1 MIKRQQTTDKRQ
13 QKNSRSPRLVYYC
26 LLSLFYC
33 LLSVFL
39 LSCEN
44 SDKALREWSQDKALT
59 EEAKNINT
67 FFSQGGRVK
76 ANLTAPLML
85 REQADSV
92 FVEFP
97 KTLHVDFYDT
107 TGKKESQLDALYGKY
122 FETANKVFL
131 RDSVVVSTVRG
142 DTLRAPELWWDQNKG
157 KFYTDKLVRIKQADK
172 QIYGGRGFEAEQ
184 DLSTYTIFENTGVV
198 RAPEG
203 M

>member
-1 MIKRQQTTDKRQ
+1 MINRKDRKDRKAASL
-13 QKNSRSPRLVYYC
+13 NWC
-26 LLSLFYC
+26 LLCTVFC

-39 LSCEN
+39 FSCEN
-44 SDKALREWSQDKALT
+44 SDKALQEWSQDKALT
-59 EEAKNINT
+59 EEAVNINT
-67 FFSQGGRVK
+67 LFSQGGRIK

-97 KTLHVDFYDT
+97 KTLHVDFYDS
-107 TGKKESQLDALYGKY
+107 TGKRESQLDALYGKY

>member
-1 MIKRQQTTDKRQ
+1 MINKIDRENRKAAPSNWR
-13 QKNSRSPRLVYYC
+13 
-26 LLSLFYC
+26 LLSNVCC

-39 LSCEN
+39 FSCEN
-44 SDKALREWSQDKALT
+44 SDKALQEWSQDKALT
-59 EEAKNINT
+59 EEAININT
-67 FFSQGGRVK
+67 LFSQGGRVK

-97 KTLHVDFYDT
+97 KTLHVDFYDS
-107 TGKKESQLDALYGKY
+107 TGKQESQLDALYGKY
-122 FETANKVFL
+122 FETAGKVFL
-131 RDSVVVSTVRG
+131 RDSVVVATVRG